1 MPFLAQTLASG
12 GLSPFLWA
20 RGSQCLCLAWHLAG
34 SFPSPSYQ
42 LFSSENVL
50 TQGCPNISGEKSGH
64 KYEDWEMRV
73 DRWTRTQSVSDCGSP
88 GRLDFTLQPIFFR
101 SAVSRAP
108 DCYSEKFG
116 WSRLPWLTEW
126 QNQGRQGLGRF
137 RVSTCLGSSMSEGVS
152 GCGAI
157 HAKTQIGCHQTCA
170 FMAFICEMRFHAPV
184 NAQGTLHPQPQC
196 CLDCSSV
203 DWSVSPDS
211 SRSYR

>member
-1 MPFLAQTLASG
+1 MRKPVSLSSLTSCRKFPFPL
-12 GLSPFLWA
+12 LSAIQFWKCSHS
-20 RGSQCLCLAWHLAG
+20 RVSQHL
-34 SFPSPSYQ
+34 
-42 LFSSENVL
+42 
-50 TQGCPNISGEKSGH
+50 GEKSGH

-116 WSRLPWLTEW
+116 WSHLPWLTEW
-126 QNQGRQGLGRF
+126 QNQRRQGLGRF

-152 GCGAI
+152 GCGTI

-196 CLDCSSV
+196 CLECSFV